1 MSQLIFQ
8 FTSGQNMTKKDKENY
23 QNMYGLPQTDKDNLL
38 TNFLNAHLPGFK
50 TTDPLT
56 KISAMLSSRNPN
68 AVIGIDILMKA
79 KLPCVNVTSKET
91 NCPEGFVLAPK
102 TGK

>member
-1 MSQLIFQ
+1 
-8 FTSGQNMTKKDKENY
+8 MTKKDKENY
-23 QNMYGLPQTDKDNLL
+23 QNMYGLPLTDKDNLM

-50 TTDPLT
+50 TTDPLS
-56 KISAMLSSRNPN
+56 KISAMLASRNPN

-79 KLPCVNVTSKET
+79 KLPCLNVTSKEA

>member
-1 MSQLIFQ
+1 ML
-8 FTSGQNMTKKDKENY
+8 GQNMTIKDKENY
-23 QNMYGLPQTDKDNLL
+23 QKMYELLQNDKNNVM

-50 TTDPLT
+50 TTDPLST
-56 KISAMLSSRNPN
+56 ISAMLSSRNPN
-68 AVIGIDILMKA
+68 AVIGTDILMKA